1 MISKEDTVNIDL
13 SKDELNQCINN
24 SKLVLEN
31 LVDRKDLHKRDDFE
45 KFNNILMG
53 EIAEFVVLKWL
64 HANNKY
70 AVSSVVKNSGVPD
83 NGHDIELKKNDGTSI
98 KCSVKSSLSFNKDL
112 DGIIKNFKLATTEK
126 ELRDVNIQVYFWLEL
141 NPQKNQSRATVP
153 SFKNSAII
161 GWFGI
166 NDLKKFEKYN
176 HEDRQAPIT
185 PLKDSHPM
193 TELLIHIK

>member
-64 HANNKY
+64 RANNKY

-83 NGHDIELKKNDGTSI
+83 NGHDIELKKMM
-98 KCSVKSSLSFNKDL
+98 VH
-112 DGIIKNFKLATTEK
+112 
-126 ELRDVNIQVYFWLEL
+126 QL
-141 NPQKNQSRATVP
+141 NVQ
-153 SFKNSAII
+153 
-161 GWFGI
+161 
-166 NDLKKFEKYN
+166 
-176 HEDRQAPIT
+176 
-185 PLKDSHPM
+185 
-193 TELLIHIK
+193 